1 MAQPLE
7 RLLASGKQITDTGR
21 TQALQLR
28 TDLVEQGRLATD
40 QISAVVDRLVNP
52 IGRER
57 IEDLRQT
64 VRGEVQHELRMM
76 RESLSEDLAKI
87 ESVVD
92 RITGVVNETDTR
104 RRGDVEELVEVVR
117 DEVQRQLTA
126 LGLATRDDVAAL
138 GRSLRDDLAALE
150 GRLEQRVGASS
161 GGQDTV
167 PRQAPVQVTPPH
179 RQSPSY

>member
-21 TQALQLR
+21 SQALQLR

-64 VRGEVQHELRMM
+64 VRGEVQHELRML

-92 RITGVVNETDTR
+92 RITGMVNEADGNR
-104 RRGDVEELVEVVR
+104 RARVEDLGEVVR
-117 DEVQRQLTA
+117 DEVQRQLRG

-150 GRLEQRVGASS
+150 GRLERRVGLSTI
-161 GGQDTV
+161 GGDDST
-167 PRQAPVQVTPPH
+167 
-179 RQSPSY
+179 